1 VKFVAQAE
9 ILDLNLEI
17 LSSID
22 KAFSKFG
29 QSVATVVYWKF
40 QFETKL
46 KKEDLIKRPDLFCI
60 AIRDIFKDGSRIIET
75 AIVQELKIQFKLP
88 NRNYANLEDVIDSI
102 RVRAHSDQT
111 DFPGS

>member
-1 VKFVAQAE
+1 VAQTE
-9 ILDLNLEI
+9 VLDLNLEI

-46 KKEDLIKRPDLFCI
+46 KKEDLIDRPDLFCN

-88 NRNYANLEDVIDSI
+88 NRNYADLQDVIISI
-102 RVRAHSDQT
+102 RVRGHST
-111 DFPGS
+111 KTN

>member
-17 LSSID
+17 LTCID
-22 KAFSKFG
+22 RAFSKFG

-40 QFETKL
+40 QFDTKL
-46 KKEDLIKRPDLFCI
+46 KKEELIDRPDLFCN
-60 AIRDIFKDGSRIIET
+60 AIRNIFKDGSRIIES

-88 NRNYANLEDVIDSI
+88 NRNYADVEDVMASI
-102 RVRAHSDQT
+102 RIRDHLRT
-111 DFPGS
+111 D